1 MSFRITYRLN
11 ALINS
16 LTPRVF
22 FFFSVRRMI
31 QRNHWAKQK
40 FGDVQGCQNYMHH
53 RPQTPYL
60 IDEIKSRIKH
70 EHAVLDLGC
79 NCGYYLFELKKA
91 GYKNL
96 TGVDISS
103 HAISFGKKNFCL
115 EDLNMHVG
123 AFENILPLLVA
134 QRKKFDLIFSMGA
147 TIELVHPAFNI
158 IKYLARLSDK
168 YVILFVQELGHST
181 PRLYEYEFQKYGFL
195 MVKCIRPFDGSE
207 IDTLSLEKI
216 QSLLVFQKV
225 NLTS

>member
-1 MSFRITYRLN
+1 MSISIPYRLK

-22 FFFSVRRMI
+22 FFFSFRRMS

-40 FGDVQGCQNYMHH
+40 FGDVHGCQNYMHH
-53 RPQTPYL
+53 RPQIPYL
-60 IDEIKSRIKH
+60 IDEINSRVKH

-103 HAISFGKKNFCL
+103 HAIKFGKKYF
-115 EDLNMHVG
+115 DLQNTNMHIG
-123 AFENILPLLVA
+123 AFENVLPELLE
-134 QRKKFDLIFSMGA
+134 QGRKFDVIFSMGA
-147 TIELVHPAFNI
+147 SIELVHPSFDI

-168 YVILFVQELGHST
+168 YVILFIWEWGRPT
-181 PRLYEYEFQKYGFL
+181 ARLYEYEFQKYGFL

-207 IDTLSLEKI
+207 IDTLNLKKI
-216 QSLLVFQKV
+216 QSLLVFKKV
-225 NLTS
+225 T